1 MEQVPNINYSSDN
14 AIKYLRVRDL
24 KKFNQNNEI
33 TISYKYLD
41 GETKGKLKS
50 VIDSR
55 ITYWLDK
62 KSYLNPLVV
71 EYLGKLFKLNQG
83 TSITIDYTKLIN
95 DLEDD
100 PVFEIIYKTHT
111 EKVTVAQ
118 DFRASIQK
126 VLVERSRKLYNNM
139 ILNPGV

>member
-24 KKFNQNNEI
+24 KRYNQNNEI

-41 GETKGKLKS
+41 GETRGKLKS

-71 EYLGKLFKLNQG
+71 GYLGKLFKLNQG

>member
-24 KKFNQNNEI
+24 KKYNQNNEI

>member
-24 KKFNQNNEI
+24 KRYNQNNEI

-41 GETKGKLKS
+41 GETRGKLKS

-62 KSYLNPLVV
+62 KSYLNPFVV

-100 PVFEIIYKTHT
+100 PVFEIIYKTHR

-126 VLVERSRKLYNNM
+126 VLVERYRKLYNEPFER
-139 ILNPGV
+139 I